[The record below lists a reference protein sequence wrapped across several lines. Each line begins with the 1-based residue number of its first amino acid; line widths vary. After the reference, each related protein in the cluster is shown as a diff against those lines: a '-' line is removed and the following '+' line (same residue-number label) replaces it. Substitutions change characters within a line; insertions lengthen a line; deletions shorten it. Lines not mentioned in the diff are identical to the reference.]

1 MKIWIW
7 RLIPTCFAALVL
19 MGIYLTLPPS
29 GNAPAHSP
37 GARGLAAFVMH
48 PEPKPLPTLSFTD
61 GQGKPLTLGDFK
73 GRTVLLNLWATWCAP
88 CRKEMPDLARLQTLL
103 GGANFEVV
111 AVSIDRKG
119 SEASAAFL
127 QETGADSLKLYLE
140 PTSDILNEVKSVGL
154 PTTILIDENGLE
166 LGRLLGPAD
175 WASPEAVELIKGAL

>member
-1 MKIWIW
+1 M
-7 RLIPTCFAALVL
+7 
-19 MGIYLTLPPS
+19 
-29 GNAPAHSP
+29 
-37 GARGLAAFVMH
+37 
-48 PEPKPLPTLSFTD
+48 
-61 GQGKPLTLGDFK
+61 
-73 GRTVLLNLWATWCAP
+73 
-88 CRKEMPDLARLQTLL
+88 
-103 GGANFEVV
+103 V